1 MRDGRKACAA
11 CGTVYQY
18 RHYQAEVEPSHSPC
32 EGCKILMRILAESA
46 RQLAAEQAA
55 TPEPEQQIETMT
67 LADIERRLR
76 GGHISK
82 ADTRD
87 HAKAAAGDRD

>member
-18 RHYQAEVEPSHSPC
+18 RHYQAEVEPSHDPC

-55 TPEPEQQIETMT
+55 QPEPEQQIETMT

-76 GGHISK
+76 HGHVSRPE
-82 ADTRD
+82 RD
-87 HAKAAAGDRD
+87 WAKDAAADRD